1 MAQPVNQFTIKGYG
15 FQGLN
20 TEMSPIG
27 SDPSFALR
35 ADNCII
41 DRVGRIA
48 SREAFA
54 RDIDTKSGVF
64 NGVSV
69 DVTAVSADYSYEGAD
84 KHLDPHPVCT
94 VLSGTYYP
102 EAMPV
107 SRTDWNG
114 VEDIN
119 KREMNPNE
127 IYGYDLG

>member
-64 NGVSV
+64 NGISV
-69 DVTAVSADYSYEGAD
+69 DVTNVSADYSYEGDD

-94 VLSGTYYP
+94 VLSGT
-102 EAMPV
+102 V
-107 SRTDWNG
+107 SYTHLTLPT
-114 VEDIN
+114 
-119 KREMNPNE
+119 KR
-127 IYGYDLG
+127 IV